1 MKRLFGLLIILSVFF
16 VGCSNDS
23 SIFEPLVGTWKAADL
38 VGTTTLVLNKD
49 DSAVQTYTLINDV
62 GTTKNGTWSSN
73 GDTVTRTW
81 SASDIDTDYYSL
93 SSNNSVLT
101 LSSTPNGTATVYER
115 Q

>member
-1 MKRLFGLLIILSVFF
+1 MKRLFGLLVILSVFF

-23 SIFEPLVGTWKAADL
+23 SIFEPLVGTWKADNAIGST
-38 VGTTTLVLNKD
+38 VLVLNND
-49 DSAVQTYTLINDV
+49 DTAVQTYTLVNDF
-62 GTTKNGTWSSN
+62 GTTKSGTWSSN
-73 GDTVTRTW
+73 DDTVTRTW
-81 SASDIDTDYYSL
+81 SSSDVDTDYYSL

>member
-23 SIFEPLVGTWKAADL
+23 SIFEPLVGTWKADNAI
-38 VGTTTLVLNKD
+38 GTTVLVLNKD
-49 DSAVQTYTLINDV
+49 DTAVQTYTLINDV
-62 GTTKNGTWSSN
+62 GTTKSGSWTSTDS
-73 GDTVTRTW
+73 TVTRTY
-81 SASDIDTDYYSL
+81 SSSDVDIDYYSL

-101 LSSTPNGTATVYER
+101 LSKTPNGTATVYER

>member
-1 MKRLFGLLIILSVFF
+1 MKRLMGLLIILSVFL
-16 VGCSNDS
+16 VGCTNDS
-23 SIFEPLVGTWKAADL
+23 SIFEPLVGTWQADDL
-38 VGTTTLVLNKD
+38 VGSTTLVLNKD

-62 GTTKNGTWSSN
+62 GVTKHGTWTSDD
-73 GDTVTRTW
+73 DTVTRVW
-81 SASDIDTDYYSL
+81 SDSDTDTDYYSL